1 MHLAWGHK
9 LYVFCSFIDTEMA
22 SIYLTGI
29 LCGLCLGKLLFWYLE
44 GALNPELFYLL
55 TSQPETWEHSFTLN
69 KPAIDLKH
77 HI

>member
-29 LCGLCLGKLLFWYLE
+29 LCGLCLGKLLF
-44 GALNPELFYLL
+44 
-55 TSQPETWEHSFTLN
+55 
-69 KPAIDLKH
+69 
-77 HI
+77 